1 MLCALLLKNP
11 AALGCSLVS
20 AEHLIEILHGSHL
33 LYLGNKGWGEQC
45 FLQMCPNRAIER
57 SIIQCGCPSGAQPS
71 CRPPRGLSGYLCPC
85 LMPSLSQ
92 LVHLT
97 VPWQEDICYTLTKP
111 NIFNGEV
118 RILTF
123 KNRLQWIEKLLFLKD
138 ELEFLGILCD
148 MHMWSSYD
156 SCFLSSLR
164 THFRLSWTRALSS
177 SVQGIR
183 WAVRRFP

>member
-1 MLCALLLKNP
+1 MTPSLYVCVKEESLPKISTPYNKLIYLLCESLPFLPTKVKERIIRQFGGWVFSLRLKWPGKYSEQSLSSVLSESSHMLCALLLKNP

-20 AEHLIEILHGSHL
+20 AEHLIETLHGSHL

-57 SIIQCGCPSGAQPS
+57 SIIRCGCPSGAQPS

-97 VPWQEDICYTLTKP
+97 VLWQ
-111 NIFNGEV
+111 
-118 RILTF
+118 
-123 KNRLQWIEKLLFLKD
+123 
-138 ELEFLGILCD
+138 
-148 MHMWSSYD
+148 
-156 SCFLSSLR
+156 
-164 THFRLSWTRALSS
+164 
-177 SVQGIR
+177 
-183 WAVRRFP
+183 